1 MTRLAAIL
9 VTLAAVAAALVLSAA
24 GGPTG
29 STVRVDAI
37 FDNAAGLIPGQDVK
51 IAGAKVG
58 SVTKIELTSRRQARV
73 EMDVDAGFAPFRS
86 DADCIVRP
94 QSIIGEKFVQCDPGT
109 PGGKQLAND
118 GPAPTVPVAQTHSP
132 VDLDLVFS
140 ALRLP
145 YRQRL
150 TVLVNELGTGLAGR
164 PRELAATIHR
174 ANPALQ
180 QTDRVLKILDRDR
193 AVLGRLV
200 ERSAHVVGELSS
212 RNRDV
217 AAFIERADAVARATA
232 SKRGALQQ
240 SIERLPPLLD
250 QLEPSAAR
258 LADFSRDATPLVR
271 QVRFAAPSVRSVFA
285 DLGPLNDA
293 ARPALV
299 KLSEASKT
307 GRSAVAAARPVA
319 TRLSSVARRLPPIV
333 GLSTQLLESM
343 RDRGAVEGLQLYSF
357 YGATSTSRFDQYS
370 HILPSYQV
378 ASNCAQYA
386 TTPVAGCSARFAGA
400 AGQAAAVTAA
410 AKKGHGGGA
419 PRDLTRSPS
428 NGGGGGAPGTP
439 AAPATPA
446 PEAPQ
451 GGQQQRP
458 KLGPLELPKLPDLP
472 LKLPGDH
479 NSNNVLDF
487 LLGK

>member
-1 MTRLAAIL
+1 VTRLALLFVAL
-9 VTLAAVAAALVLSAA
+9 VAVVAAVILSAA
-24 GGPTG
+24 GGTTG

-37 FDNAAGLIPGQDVK
+37 FDNAANLIPGQDVK

-58 SVTKIELTSRRQARV
+58 SVTNIELTSKRQARV
-73 EMDVDAGFAPFRS
+73 EMEIDSGFAPFRS

-109 PGGKQLAND
+109 PGGKELAKD
-118 GPAPTVPVAQTHSP
+118 GPAPTVPVTQTHSP

-140 ALRLP
+140 TLRLP

-150 TVLVNELGTGLAGR
+150 TVIVNELGAGLAGR

-200 ERSAHVVGELSS
+200 ERSDHVVGELSA
-212 RNRDV
+212 RNGDV

-232 SKRGALQQ
+232 SRKDELQQ
-240 SIERLPPLLD
+240 TIANLPPLLD

-258 LADFSRDATPLVR
+258 LADFSRDATPVVR
-271 QVRFAAPSVRSVFA
+271 QVRFAAPGVRSVFA

-299 KLSEASKT
+299 KLSAASKT

-319 TRLSSVARRLPPIV
+319 TRLKSVARRLPPIV
-333 GLSTQLLESM
+333 RTSTQLLESI
-343 RDRGAVEGLQLYSF
+343 RDRGAVEGLQLFSY
-357 YGATSTSRFDQYS
+357 YGATSTARFDQYS
-370 HILPSYQV
+370 HILPSYQL
-378 ASNCAQYA
+378 AGSCQQYVS
-386 TTPVAGCSARFAGA
+386 TPTAGCSSRFAGA
-400 AGQAAAVTAA
+400 ASQAAALAD
-410 AKKGHGGGA
+410 AKKRGRGA
-419 PRDLTRSPS
+419 PRDITRGKP
-428 NGGGGGAPGTP
+428 GTGGGGAPGGP
-439 AAPATPA
+439 AA

-451 GGQQQRP
+451 GGQQRP

-472 LKLPGDH
+472 LKLPGDK
-479 NSNNVLDF
+479 SPNNVLDF